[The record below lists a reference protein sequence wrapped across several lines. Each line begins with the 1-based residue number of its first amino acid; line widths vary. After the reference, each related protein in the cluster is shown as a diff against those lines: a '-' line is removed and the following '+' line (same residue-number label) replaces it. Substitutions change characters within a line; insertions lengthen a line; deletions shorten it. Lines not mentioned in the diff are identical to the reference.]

1 MKKRLF
7 ISIPLPKDITDA
19 FSSMQ
24 DRTRYRQLRW
34 VDPSQFHV
42 TVCFLGDVEE
52 ELLVLISEALSAV
65 VAKAKPFDLQL
76 QKIGLFP
83 PKIVRPT
90 MVWGFFQ
97 ESELFEDLVRQTKDS
112 LMKSDTSFL
121 RLAEEWRKDI
131 PHVTLARFR
140 GNDYPR
146 TFDPVP
152 ATTLR
157 VDRIEIMESVLYP
170 DGPMYSSL
178 ASFPFQSK

>member
-7 ISIPLPKDITDA
+7 ISIPLPKEITGA
-19 FSSMQ
+19 FSALQ

-52 ELLVLISEALSAV
+52 ELLVLISEALSSV
-65 VAKAKPFDLQL
+65 VAKAKPFDLHL

-83 PKIVRPT
+83 PKIARPT

-97 ESELFEDLVRQTKDS
+97 ESEFFEDLVHQTKDS
-112 LMKSDTSFL
+112 LMKADTSFM

-131 PHVTLARFR
+131 PHVTMARFR

-146 TFDPVP
+146 AFDPTP
-152 ATTLR
+152 PLTLR
-157 VDRIEIMESVLYP
+157 VDRLEIMESVLYP
-170 DGPMYSSL
+170 DGLMYTSL
-178 ASFPFQSK
+178 ASFPFHTK